1 MAGAKKAF
9 ANMPVAKKVASSKV
23 VRPTSAKKVVAKKAG
38 AKGFKRSYKYTAA
51 KGA

>member
-1 MAGAKKAF
+1 MMTGGKGIDWKKHAKKWA
-9 ANMPVAKKVASSKV
+9 AAEKV
-23 VRPTSAKKVVAKKAG
+23 VTKNAS